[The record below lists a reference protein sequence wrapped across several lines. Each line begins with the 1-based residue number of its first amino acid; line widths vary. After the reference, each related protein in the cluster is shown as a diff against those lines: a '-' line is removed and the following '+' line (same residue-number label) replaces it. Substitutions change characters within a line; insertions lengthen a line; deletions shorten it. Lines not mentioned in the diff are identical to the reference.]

1 MVQQENMDSGQME
14 GKAVP
19 DWIGFVIQN
28 LGMYFFIGIGET
40 LPCLARLVYQFRS
53 YREKNEI

>member
-1 MVQQENMDSGQME
+1 MDSGQME